1 MGVVGVSEA
10 IFVVARKEISDN
22 IKSLR
27 YWALVGL
34 FILLFTAMS
43 AAVGVALRGLNIP
56 GMEIGRGRFVVQLA
70 TSISNSMNYM
80 APLLGIALG
89 FAAIAAEREKGTLR
103 LVLSRPI
110 YRDQFLNGKILASVI
125 LIFFAVFV
133 STILAL
139 PISVALHGLTLTTED
154 LVRLLLSLIPSTL
167 LALAYYALALFIS
180 VISDRSSRAFLYS
193 LVAWIF
199 FTFVLPIIASMI
211 ALSILGPPP
220 AISFNLTA
228 TGGRSGLP
236 PQLQQ
241 YYQKS
246 SQITSTILLIS
257 PNNRFSS
264 FVSAL
269 FSRGRQNAVGQQ
281 QGSSTTYLDLG
292 TVFSTRWIDLIVL
305 IAYFIAFTALAY
317 IFFVQRQE
325 VR

>member
-1 MGVVGVSEA
+1 MSEA